1 MSARPRATARHR
13 ASLRQRWSIRYRK
26 YPALR
31 AMPSM
36 GMALAVS
43 TTVTWVAGTT
53 DSPHRVAA
61 EGARPHA
68 LISWQSPS
76 SPRLVGAARPAPVK
90 AKASKGEPKAVSK
103 ERPSEPSSGARGAVR
118 PNRGEPRQTEREAE
132 QRESPSPQS
141 KSRPADREKE
151 RQEWLSPHEIA
162 RAIGSSPAD
171 VAETW
176 PVIEE
181 ALEAEGMD
189 DVPNRIAVLA
199 TMVTEVGPGLRP
211 INEYGGPSYFTQMYE
226 GRSDLGN
233 TRPGDGARFHGRGYI
248 QLTGRANYRSYGKR
262 LGMPLE
268 ERPDMALEP
277 EVGARVLAEY
287 FKDRG
292 IDDDARRGE
301 WDDVRRKVN
310 GGYNGWSTYRKV
322 VSSLEKAS
330 RK

>member
-1 MSARPRATARHR
+1 
-13 ASLRQRWSIRYRK
+13 L
-26 YPALR
+26 
-31 AMPSM
+31 
-36 GMALAVS
+36 
-43 TTVTWVAGTT
+43 
-53 DSPHRVAA
+53 
-61 EGARPHA
+61 
-68 LISWQSPS
+68 
-76 SPRLVGAARPAPVK
+76 K
-90 AKASKGEPKAVSK
+90 AKALRDESKAVSQDRQR
-103 ERPSEPSSGARGAVR
+103 EASSGARGPVR
-118 PNRGEPRQTEREAE
+118 PNRGEPREVERETERA
-132 QRESPSPQS
+132 ESPSRQS
-141 KSRPADREKE
+141 ESRPADRKREQ
-151 RQEWLSPHEIA
+151 QEWLSPREIA

-248 QLTGRANYRSYGKR
+248 QLTGRANYRSYGER

>member
-1 MSARPRATARHR
+1 M
-13 ASLRQRWSIRYRK
+13 
-26 YPALR
+26 
-31 AMPSM
+31 
-36 GMALAVS
+36 AVS

-76 SPRLVGAARPAPVK
+76 SPRPAGAARPAPVK
-90 AKASKGEPKAVSK
+90 ANALSRESKADSKDRPGKA
-103 ERPSEPSSGARGAVR
+103 SSGARGEVR
-118 PNRGEPRQTEREAE
+118 PNRGEPRGTEPETE
-132 QRESPSPQS
+132 QPEQPESPSRQS
-141 KSRPADREKE
+141 ESRPADRTEEE
-151 RQEWLSPHEIA
+151 RQEWLTPHEIA
-162 RAIGSSPAD
+162 RAIGSSPAA

-211 INEYGGPSYFTQMYE
+211 INEYGGPSYFTRMYE

-248 QLTGRANYRSYGKR
+248 QLTGRANYRSYGER

-268 ERPDMALEP
+268 DRPDMALKP

-322 VSSLEKAS
+322 VSSLTKAS

>member
-1 MSARPRATARHR
+1 
-13 ASLRQRWSIRYRK
+13 
-26 YPALR
+26 
-31 AMPSM
+31 M

-53 DSPHRVAA
+53 DSPHHVAA

-76 SPRLVGAARPAPVK
+76 SPRLAGAARPAPVK
-90 AKASKGEPKAVSK
+90 TNALQGESKAVSHD
-103 ERPSEPSSGARGAVR
+103 RPGKASSGARGAVR
-118 PNRGEPRQTEREAE
+118 PNRGEPRGTERETE
-132 QRESPSPQS
+132 QPEPREPSSRQS
-141 KSRPADREKE
+141 ESRPADRKEE
-151 RQEWLSPHEIA
+151 RQEWLTPHEIA
-162 RAIGSSPAD
+162 RAIGSSPAA

-211 INEYGGPSYFTQMYE
+211 INEYGGPSYFTRMYE

-248 QLTGRANYRSYGKR
+248 QLTGRANYRSYGER

-268 ERPDMALEP
+268 DRPDMALKP

-322 VSSLEKAS
+322 VSSLTKAS

>member
-1 MSARPRATARHR
+1 
-13 ASLRQRWSIRYRK
+13 
-26 YPALR
+26 
-31 AMPSM
+31 M

-43 TTVTWVAGTT
+43 TTVTWAAGTT

-76 SPRLVGAARPAPVK
+76 SPRPVGAARPAPVK

-103 ERPSEPSSGARGAVR
+103 DRRSERSSGARGAVR
-118 PNRGEPRQTEREAE
+118 PDRGAPRETEPETE
-132 QRESPSPQS
+132 QPESPSRQS
-141 KSRPADREKE
+141 KSRPADREEE
-151 RQEWLSPHEIA
+151 RQGWLSPREIA

-211 INEYGGPSYFTQMYE
+211 INEYGGDSYFTQMYE

-268 ERPDMALEP
+268 DRPDMALEP